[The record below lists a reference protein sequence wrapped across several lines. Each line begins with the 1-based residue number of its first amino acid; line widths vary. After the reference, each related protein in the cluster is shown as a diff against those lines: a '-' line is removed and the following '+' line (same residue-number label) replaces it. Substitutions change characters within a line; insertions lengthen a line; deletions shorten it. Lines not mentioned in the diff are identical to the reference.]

1 MQLWNI
7 RTSKLVYTFTG
18 WGSAVLAVVQSP
30 AVDVVGVGLESGGV
44 VLHNLRYDETL
55 MRFQQEW
62 GPVISLS
69 FRTGKSCQILWYRYC
84 YMYLGLSFILCVCQC
99 VWMCADGI
107 NTVASGSPSGN
118 IAVWDLDKRRLG
130 TVVRDAHRGAVSGL
144 QV

>member
-1 MQLWNI
+1 MYGELHFDPKWFSITCAMHPATYLNKILLASRRGEMQLWNI

-30 AVDVVGVGLESGGV
+30 VVDVVGVGLENGGV

-69 FRTGKSCQILWYRYC
+69 FRTGKSCQILWY
-84 YMYLGLSFILCVCQC
+84 
-99 VWMCADGI
+99 
-107 NTVASGSPSGN
+107 
-118 IAVWDLDKRRLG
+118 
-130 TVVRDAHRGAVSGL
+130 
-144 QV
+144 